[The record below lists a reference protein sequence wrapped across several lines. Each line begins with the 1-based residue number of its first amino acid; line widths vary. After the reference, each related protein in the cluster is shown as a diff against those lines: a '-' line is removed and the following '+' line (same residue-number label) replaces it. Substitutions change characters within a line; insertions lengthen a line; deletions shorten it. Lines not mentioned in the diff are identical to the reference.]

1 MKDPGWLCMIDR
13 RKRVIIAGVALAVI
27 GTVVPIASTV
37 WISTNIAYEK
47 ERLSLKRYA
56 KRTIARADS
65 TLQEAHSVLLAMQSA
80 RLEPCSAEHIA
91 MMRDITVQSISIEEI
106 GYFERDMLKCTSW
119 GKTTDIY
126 PKAPTDFTTPEGL
139 EVALLIKPYSSF
151 RERLNAV
158 QLDSYNVLIMPSRF
172 IDIVTDKPI
181 SINLSTPDGVVL
193 GKYYADGARK
203 SAKNNSP
210 DRNHLFATAEG
221 AGLVAVVSELK
232 TAVNARIVSELS
244 ILLPLGTF
252 LAFVIVCAIYWLS
265 KRRLS
270 FNAELSRAVKNREF
284 VLQYQPIVNLESGV
298 CIGAEALVRWV
309 RPDGT
314 IVPPDIFV
322 PLAEDSGLIL
332 PITDQVIELIIK
344 ELGRD
349 LQGDRSIHIAV
360 NVCADDIRT
369 GRVIDFLDRAL
380 IGTNIMKE
388 QIWLE
393 ATERGFVNINAA
405 RQTLERARERGHSV
419 AIDDFG
425 TGYSS
430 LQYLQSLPL
439 DALKIDKSFV
449 DTVGVKAVTSSVIP
463 HIIEMAKDLQ
473 LVTVAEGVETREQ
486 LDYLRARGVNYGQGW
501 FFSKALSASEFAIFH
516 KESRSRCTSQAIEL
530 LELSNLA
537 T

>member
-1 MKDPGWLCMIDR
+1 MIDR
-13 RKRVIIAGVALAVI
+13 RKRVIIAGIALAVI

-37 WISTNIAYEK
+37 WISANIAYEK

-65 TLQEAHSVLLAMQSA
+65 TFQEAHSVLLAMQSA
-80 RLEPCSAEHIA
+80 RLEPCSADHIA

-106 GYFERDMLKCTSW
+106 GYFERDKLKCTSW
-119 GKTTDIY
+119 GKTTDTY
-126 PKAPTDFTTPEGL
+126 QRAPTDFTTPEGL

-151 RERLNAV
+151 RERMNAV
-158 QLDSYNVLIMPSRF
+158 QLGSYNVLIMPSRF
-172 IDIVTDKPI
+172 TDIVTDKPI
-181 SINLSTPDGVVL
+181 SISLSTPDGIIL
-193 GKYYADGARK
+193 GKHYAGSAHK
-203 SAKNNSP
+203 SAEDNSP
-210 DRNHLFATAEG
+210 DRNHLLATADG
-221 AGLVAVVSELK
+221 AGLIAVVTELK
-232 TAVNARIVSELS
+232 TAVNSRIISELS
-244 ILLPLGTF
+244 ILLPLGAF
-252 LAFVIVCAIYWLS
+252 LAFVIVCAIFWFS

-270 FNAELSRAVKNREF
+270 FHAELSRAVKNREF
-284 VLQYQPIVNLESGV
+284 VLQYQPIVSLQSGV
-298 CIGAEALVRWV
+298 CIGAEALVRWA

-314 IVPPDIFV
+314 IVPPDVFV

-332 PITDQVIELIIK
+332 PITDQVIETVIK
-344 ELGRD
+344 ELGSD
-349 LQGDRSIHIAV
+349 LQRDRSIHIAV

-393 ATERGFVNINAA
+393 ATERGFVDVNSA
-405 RQTLERARERGHSV
+405 RQTLERAQERGHSV

-430 LQYLQSLPL
+430 LQCLQSLPL

-449 DTVGVKAVTSSVIP
+449 GTVGVKAVTSSVIP

-473 LVTVAEGVETREQ
+473 LVTVAEGVENREQ
-486 LDYLRARGVNYGQGW
+486 FDYLRARGVDYGQGW
-501 FFSKALSASEFAIFH
+501 FFSKALSASEFAAFH
-516 KESRSRCTSQAIEL
+516 KESKLRCTANRL
-530 LELSNLA
+530 RLSI
-537 T
+537 